1 MTGVDLAPRA
11 NGRVMTIALERARMY
26 AHWNR
31 RKPPLASGSNLYDI
45 SGCAYRAFLRD
56 QFAMSD
62 FNRGFVRPMG
72 GKADMAVDAGLRAF
86 MLGVYNKVALGL
98 VLSGLLAWVTS
109 HAPVVSYLYQQT
121 FDGRM
126 AMTPAGT
133 LLMWSP
139 LIVLFGS
146 SFIVRNV
153 TPRSSGILY
162 WLVVSL
168 IGASLGW
175 IFLAFTGASV
185 AQTFFVTAAAFGALS
200 LFGYT
205 TKRDLS
211 GVGSF
216 LIMGMF
222 GIVLA
227 SVVNMFL
234 HSSMVAFVVSVLG
247 VLIFSGLIAFQTQR
261 LKMTYYQLGGDTAGQ
276 AIATNYGALSLYLDF
291 INLFQ
296 FLMMFM
302 GNRR

>member
-1 MTGVDLAPRA
+1 
-11 NGRVMTIALERARMY
+11 
-26 AHWNR
+26 
-31 RKPPLASGSNLYDI
+31 
-45 SGCAYRAFLRD
+45 
-56 QFAMSD
+56 MSD
-62 FNRGFVRPMG
+62 FNRGFARPLAG
-72 GKADMAVDAGLRAF
+72 TADMAVDAGLRAF

-98 VLSGLLAWVTS
+98 VLSGFLALATS
-109 HAPVVSYLYQQT
+109 HAPVVNYLYRST
-121 FDGRM
+121 VDGRM
-126 AMTPAGT
+126 GMTPLGT
-133 LLMWSP
+133 MLMWAP
-139 LIVLFGS
+139 LVVILGS
-146 SFIVRNV
+146 SFMMRNV

-162 WLVVSL
+162 WVMVSL

-185 AQTFFVTAAAFGALS
+185 AQTFFITAAAFGALS
-200 LFGYT
+200 LYGYS

-211 GVGSF
+211 GIGSF

-227 SVVNMFL
+227 SVVNIFL

-261 LKMTYYQLGGDTAGQ
+261 LKMTYYQVGGDAAGM
-276 AIATNYGALSLYLDF
+276 AVATNYGALSLYLDF

-296 FLMMFM
+296 FLLMFM